1 MLTTLEYI
9 KCTLLIKPLSF
20 LNARNLLVFKLAVVV
35 LQITTRS
42 FYGHIKNITAVTII
56 CRAVY
61 INPPS
66 SSSPLQLCV
75 ISTVWSTAGRSESR
89 EARQRAFI
97 KWAYKIAQLLWAQLF
112 LGCAAE
118 SVSLQLLV
126 PPLFLTSISVFLQI
140 RAVRPQVLMRLSK
153 TKKHVS
159 RAYGGSMC
167 AKCVRDR

>member
-1 MLTTLEYI
+1 MQET
-9 KCTLLIKPLSF
+9 CWCLS
-20 LNARNLLVFKLAVVV
+20 VVV

-42 FYGHIKNITAVTII
+42 FYGHIKNITAVTSI

-89 EARQRAFI
+89 EAWQRFI
-97 KWAYKIAQLLWAQLF
+97 KWAYKIAQLPWAQLF
-112 LGCAAE
+112 LDCAAE

-126 PPLFLTSISVFLQI
+126 PPLLLTSISVFLQI

>member
-1 MLTTLEYI
+1 MQET
-9 KCTLLIKPLSF
+9 CWCLS
-20 LNARNLLVFKLAVVV
+20 VVV

-42 FYGHIKNITAVTII
+42 FYGHIKNITAVTSI

-89 EARQRAFI
+89 GARQRFI
-97 KWAYKIAQLLWAQLF
+97 KWAYKIAQLPWAQLF
-112 LGCAAE
+112 LGYAAE
-118 SVSLQLLV
+118 SVTLQLLV
-126 PPLFLTSISVFLQI
+126 PPLLLTSISVFLQI

>member
-1 MLTTLEYI
+1 MQET
-9 KCTLLIKPLSF
+9 CWCLS
-20 LNARNLLVFKLAVVV
+20 VVV

-42 FYGHIKNITAVTII
+42 FYGHIKNITAVTSI

-61 INPPS
+61 INPSS

-89 EARQRAFI
+89 EARQRFI
-97 KWAYKIAQLLWAQLF
+97 KWAYKIAQLPWAQLF
-112 LGCAAE
+112 LGYAAE
-118 SVSLQLLV
+118 SVTLQLLV
-126 PPLFLTSISVFLQI
+126 PPLLLTSISVFLQI

>member
-1 MLTTLEYI
+1 MQET
-9 KCTLLIKPLSF
+9 CWCLS
-20 LNARNLLVFKLAVVV
+20 VVV

-56 CRAVY
+56 CRAVYIY

-97 KWAYKIAQLLWAQLF
+97 KWAYKIAQLPWAQLF

-118 SVSLQLLV
+118 SVTLQLLV
-126 PPLFLTSISVFLQI
+126 PPLFSTSISVFLQI